1 MTNSRQKGKRGELEF
16 AALLRD
22 LGIEARRSQQYCGT
36 EGHADITSAIPGVHW
51 EVKRYAK
58 IASLRFLEQAE
69 RDCLAN
75 DLPVVA
81 LREDRGEW
89 TLQLRAKDLPRLVAK
104 LSAALATSGT
114 TKASSPTSSSD
125 GEPPSTSP
133 SSRTPKS

>member
-1 MTNSRQKGKRGELEF
+1 MTNSNRKGKTGELEF
-16 AALLRD
+16 AALLRG
-22 LGIEARRSQQYCGT
+22 LGIDARRSVQYCGT
-36 EGHADITSAIPGVHW
+36 EGTADLITAIPGVHW

-89 TLQLRAKDLPRLVAK
+89 TLQFRAKDLPRLVAK
-104 LSAALATSGT
+104 VSAALAESGT
-114 TKASSPTSSSD
+114 TKDSSPTSSSSGD
-125 GEPPSTSP
+125 PPDTSP
-133 SSRTPKS
+133 SSHTPRS